1 MKPEQTADEWLEE
14 FVPGYSQ
21 LPSANSIMNDEGEYV
36 EFDDDYF
43 QQDDE
48 YISLVNSRDDDDE
61 DFNFDDFNLD
71 NLEPEEEDYSG
82 LDDFFSDDFFSD
94 MENDD

>member
-1 MKPEQTADEWLEE
+1 MNIFGLFQASQQPEPQVADDDNWLSE
-14 FVPGYSQ
+14 FINV
-21 LPSANSIMNDEGEYV
+21 DELEDV

-43 QQDDE
+43 AQDDE
-48 YISLVNSRDDDDE
+48 YISLVNSRDEDEDD

-82 LDDFFSDDFFSD
+82 LDDFFSDMESD
-94 MENDD
+94 D

>member
-14 FVPGYSQ
+14 YIPGYSQ
-21 LPSANSIMNDEGEYV
+21 LPSHDAAMNDEGEYV

-71 NLEPEEEDYSG
+71 NLEPEEEDYLG
-82 LDDFFSDDFFSD
+82 LDDFFSD